1 MKTIKT
7 ILFLCA
13 ALCFASSCKKEV
25 DMTLM
30 QKTVF
35 QNADIRQ
42 IEVSDA
48 WDVTVVADSN
58 TYVELEYSAY
68 LETYLKATMEDSK
81 LEIGFTGNVYPAI
94 NSVYRAT
101 LHTNKIERIK
111 AEDASSI
118 NFTGVFEGT
127 QLTVEMSDASICS
140 GPVFSG
146 QYCEIDID
154 DASKLLDFHFD
165 GPACKV
171 TLRKA
176 SQFNGQIH
184 AREAL
189 HITLEDNSRFVNKG
203 GLTAQAD
210 IIAKHACLMNMAETQ
225 VHEMHVELSEASEA
239 TVWVNALL
247 KGMLT
252 EASTL
257 FYKGGAEIDVN
268 CSDDSQ
274 LIPF

>member
-1 MKTIKT
+1 
-7 ILFLCA
+7 
-13 ALCFASSCKKEV
+13 
-25 DMTLM
+25 MTLM
-30 QKTVF
+30 QKTVL
-35 QNADIRQ
+35 QNADIHQ

-68 LETYLKATMEDSK
+68 LETYLNATMEGTK
-81 LEIGFTGNVYPAI
+81 LEIGFTGSVHPAI
-94 NSVYRAT
+94 NSVYRAI
-101 LHTNKIERIK
+101 LHTNKMERIK
-111 AEDASSI
+111 AENASSI

-127 QLTVEMSDASICS
+127 QLTVELSDASICS
-140 GPVFSG
+140 GPVFTG
-146 QYCEIDID
+146 QYCEIEID

-165 GPACKV
+165 GPFSQV

-203 GLTAQAD
+203 GSTTQAD
-210 IIAKHACLMNMAETQ
+210 IIAKHACLLNMAKTQ
-225 VHEMHVELSEASEA
+225 VHEMHVEVSEASEA

-247 KGMLT
+247 KGTLT

-257 FYKGGAEIDVN
+257 FYRGDAEIDVA